1 MIKGRHMLFIL
12 AGLLMASPAWAA
24 SSTAA
29 IDRTPVI
36 EGSGADVASQ
46 IRIELTRP
54 GSEGLRFD
62 ARLSED
68 GGLINRPISWRI
80 RAFGGETL
88 LARETDVAELP
99 AEPGDY
105 IVEASYGAVK
115 VERKLTLLEGQ
126 RLGVTLVF
134 NVGGLRILPKLK
146 QIGLPTARPF
156 TSIYKASGIDGGT
169 LVAVTEEPG
178 EILRLGAGSYRIES
192 RFQPGNATAM
202 TEVTVKPGLMSAVE
216 IDMSAGIARL
226 DVAGADNHDVIW
238 FITDA
243 NGEVLPGIA
252 GPSADVVLKPGNYKL
267 RTQVD
272 GSETTSA
279 FTIESGKISAII
291 QAN

>member
-1 MIKGRHMLFIL
+1 MIKGRHMLLFL
-12 AGLLMASPAWAA
+12 AALVFASPACAA

-29 IDRTPVI
+29 IDRTPEI

-46 IRIELTRP
+46 IRIELTTP
-54 GSEGLRFD
+54 GSEVLRFD
-62 ARLSED
+62 GRLSED
-68 GGLINRPISWRI
+68 GGLINRPISWRVK
-80 RAFGGETL
+80 AFGGETL
-88 LARETDVAELP
+88 LAREADSAELP

-146 QIGLPTARPF
+146 QIGLPAAKPF
-156 TSIYKASGIDGGT
+156 TSIYRTSGIDGGT
-169 LVAVTEEPG
+169 LVAITEEPG

-192 RFQPGNATAM
+192 RFQPGNASAM

-226 DVAGADNHDVIW
+226 AVEGAEDHDVIW

-243 NGEVLPGIA
+243 SGEALPGVA
-252 GPSADVVLKPGNYKL
+252 GPAADVVLKPGRYKL
-267 RTQVD
+267 RTQID
-272 GSETTSA
+272 GDASTSA
-279 FTIESGKISAII
+279 FTIEPGQISAII